1 MNHARCEYYTSHIQ
15 ENSSN
20 QRKLFQTTKDLLCDS
35 KDVSFPPGNPDQF
48 PNDFGNFFV
57 QKIERI

>member
-1 MNHARCEYYTSHIQ
+1 MNHARCDYYTSHIQ

-20 QRKLFQTTKDLLCDS
+20 QRKLFQTT